1 MARNRKLTDRALKAI
16 GKRNLPGAGKTR
28 DVDDGVVPGLKARVM
43 PSGEISFVLVA
54 RYPGSRNPTRR
65 SLGLYGELT
74 LNEGREKARRWRELL
89 RKGIDP
95 AEQEER
101 ERLAEQRKQANTFAA
116 AAADFIN
123 DKLIHERQGREAE
136 RDLRVFLPACGARPL
151 EEITPADVLAIIR
164 VVKNR
169 GAPYRAHGLLTIA
182 RRFFNWCISQQT
194 YGLQTSPCDRLKP
207 RALIGEKKARTRV
220 LSDTEWRGLW
230 AATEK
235 LGYPYGPL
243 IRLLA
248 ITGQRK
254 SEVAEARWSEIDLA
268 KKVWVIPAARMKA
281 DAARVVPLS
290 DAAIKVLETL
300 PRFERGDCLF
310 SATFGATPVNGF
322 GRAKS
327 ALDRAMKVEHPFV
340 LHDLR
345 RTMRTGLSAIPGI
358 SDLVRELVIGH
369 TKPGLHKVYDQFAYL
384 DEKRR
389 ALDFW
394 AARLL
399 AIVGPPPDNVVAIP
413 TAAVRS

>member
-1 MARNRKLTDRALKAI
+1 
-16 GKRNLPGAGKTR
+16 
-28 DVDDGVVPGLKARVM
+28 
-43 PSGEISFVLVA
+43 
-54 RYPGSRNPTRR
+54 
-65 SLGLYGELT
+65 LYGELT
-74 LNEGREKARRWRELL
+74 LNEAREKARRWRELL

-95 AEQEER
+95 SEQEER
-101 ERLAEQRKQANTFAA
+101 ERLAELRNRANTFAA
-116 AAADFIN
+116 AAEDFIK
-123 DKLIHERQGREAE
+123 DKLEHERQGREAE
-136 RDLRVFLPACGARPL
+136 RDLRVFLPAWGARPL
-151 EEITPADVLAIIR
+151 GEITPADVLAIIR

-220 LSDTEWRGLW
+220 LNDGEMRALW
-230 AATEK
+230 GATEK

-248 ITGQRK
+248 LTGQRK
-254 SEVAEARWSEIDLA
+254 SEVAEARWSEIDLD
-268 KKVWVIPAARMKA
+268 KKLWTIPAERMKA
-281 DAARVVPLS
+281 DAAHVVPLS
-290 DAAIKVLETL
+290 GAAITVLETL
-300 PRFERGDCLF
+300 PRFERGDYLF
-310 SATFGATPVNGF
+310 SAAFGTKPVNAF
-322 GRAKS
+322 GRAKGT
-327 ALDRAMKVEHPFV
+327 LDRAMKVEQPFV

-369 TKPGLHKVYDQFAYL
+369 AKPGLHKVYDQFAYL

-389 ALDFW
+389 ALDLW

-399 AIVGPPPDNVVAIP
+399 AIVEPPPTNVVTLPRAG
-413 TAAVRS
+413 TN

>member
-1 MARNRKLTDRALKAI
+1 
-16 GKRNLPGAGKTR
+16 
-28 DVDDGVVPGLKARVM
+28 
-43 PSGEISFVLVA
+43 
-54 RYPGSRNPTRR
+54 
-65 SLGLYGELT
+65 LYGELT
-74 LNEGREKARRWRELL
+74 LNEAREKARRWRELL

-101 ERLAEQRKQANTFAA
+101 ERLAEQRNRANTFTAA
-116 AAADFIN
+116 AEDFIK
-123 DKLIHERQGREAE
+123 DKLKHERQGREAE
-136 RDLRVFLPACGARPL
+136 RDLRVFLPAWGARPL

-220 LSDTEWRGLW
+220 LNNDEVRALW
-230 AATEK
+230 LATEK

-243 IRLLA
+243 FKLLL

-254 SEVAEARWSEIDLA
+254 SEVAEARWCEIDLD
-268 KKVWVIPAARMKA
+268 KKLWTIPASRMKA
-281 DAARVVPLS
+281 DAAHVVPLS
-290 DAAIKVLETL
+290 DAAVKVLETL

-310 SATFGATPVNGF
+310 SASFGTTPVNGF

-327 ALDRAMKVEHPFV
+327 ALDGAMKGVQPFV

-345 RTMRTGLSAIPGI
+345 RTMRTGLSAIPGV
-358 SDLVRELVIGH
+358 SDLVRELVIAH
-369 TKPGLHKVYDQFAYL
+369 TKPGLHKVYDQHAYI
-384 DEKRR
+384 DEKRH
-389 ALDFW
+389 ALDAW
-394 AARLL
+394 AARLQ
-399 AIVGPPPDNVVAIP
+399 AIVEPQPDNVVAIP

>member
-1 MARNRKLTDRALKAI
+1 MARNRKLTDRALKAL
-16 GKRNLPGAGKTR
+16 GKRNLPEAGKTR
-28 DVDDGVVPGLKARVM
+28 DVDDGVVPGLRARVM

-54 RYPGSRNPTRR
+54 RYPGSQNPTRR
-65 SLGLYGELT
+65 SLGLYGALT
-74 LNEGREKARRWRELL
+74 LNEAREKARRWRELL
-89 RKGIDP
+89 RRGVDP
-95 AEQEER
+95 SEQEER

-116 AAADFIN
+116 AAADFIK

-136 RDLRVFLPACGARPL
+136 RDLRVFLPAWGARPL

-207 RALIGEKKARTRV
+207 RALIGEKKARTRMLNDDEV
-220 LSDTEWRGLW
+220 RALW
-230 AATEK
+230 LATEK

-243 IRLLA
+243 FKLLL

-268 KKVWVIPAARMKA
+268 KKVWVIPASRMKA
-281 DAARVVPLS
+281 DAAHVVPLS
-290 DAAIKVLETL
+290 GAAITVLETL
-300 PRFERGDCLF
+300 PRFERGDYLF
-310 SATFGATPVNGF
+310 SAAFGTKPVNAF
-322 GRAKS
+322 GRAKGS
-327 ALDRAMKVEHPFV
+327 LDRAMKVEQPIV

-369 TKPGLHKVYDQFAYL
+369 TKPGLHKVYDQIA
-384 DEKRR
+384 
-389 ALDFW
+389 
-394 AARLL
+394 
-399 AIVGPPPDNVVAIP
+399 
-413 TAAVRS
+413 